1 MWWRRRIGLLLS
13 YATTRVQSS
22 DPFGCCSPFFVS
34 GLEPDWING
43 AYSYRGFYDAYSYDD
58 SLRLEVGYYSDKND
72 GSYMYNIDFGFAFD
86 LTNGVKGWAFDPG
99 AGDNAWSYI
108 KCISGGVEVDCPGSC
123 PDEIDEFGITDSAGA
138 SMEPPPAGGMGRLL
152 SVGKNGVEGVAISCN
167 APASNV
173 DGDQSTVNGDP
184 HLSLAHGGTADEHVR
199 SVPTRVYAVVA
210 HSLSPGT
217 YVAQRTH
224 PDVGTGMASLVLAT
238 WPAHRLCAHGHV
250 LE

>member
-1 MWWRRRIGLLLS
+1 MWCRRRIGLLLS

-199 SVPTRVYAVVA
+199 SVPTRVHAVVA
-210 HSLSPGT
+210 HSSLPPGT

-224 PDVGTGMASLVLAT
+224 TRSAQG
-238 WPAHRLCAHGHV
+238 WPL
-250 LE
+250 